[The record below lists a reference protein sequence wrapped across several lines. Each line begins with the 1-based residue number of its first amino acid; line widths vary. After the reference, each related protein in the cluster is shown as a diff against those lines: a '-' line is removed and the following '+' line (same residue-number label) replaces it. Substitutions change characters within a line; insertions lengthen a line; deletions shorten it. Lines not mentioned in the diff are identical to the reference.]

1 MGEYLKRIKFCEL
14 KNVHQEHR
22 DMFLTKPYKILRLLS
37 MVKPA
42 ESKKTTSRM
51 YDVSNISGISYLHH
65 IRL

>member
-1 MGEYLKRIKFCEL
+1 MEKEY
-14 KNVHQEHR
+14 R

-37 MVKPA
+37 TVKPA
-42 ESKKTTSRM
+42 EKQKKNTNRM